1 MNKLALRFD
10 WLLLGAIVCLLI
22 FSLLIIWSIAPAVFP
37 EQLIFALFGLGLFFV
52 FSQIDWRIY
61 PGLAWLFYAASL
73 AILGVTFI
81 FGTVSRGAVR
91 WIQIG
96 SLTIQP
102 SELAKPLLIL
112 FFAYFFSREENLSL
126 KRALWGGL
134 LLLLPAIL
142 VFAQPDLGSAIII
155 SLFWLAIVLGA
166 GLSGKWLAAG
176 AGLVLLML
184 PLAWRFL
191 KDYQRQRIYTFL
203 NPSLDPLHSG
213 YNIIQ
218 SIIAVG
224 SGQLFGRD
232 LGMGTQ
238 SHLRFLPER
247 HSDFIFAS
255 IAEELGFLGVGV
267 LLVIFVLLLWR
278 ILRVAQAAE
287 DRFAMLV
294 CLGVFAMVFG
304 QFFINAG
311 MNLGLLPVTGITLPL
326 VSSGGSSLVA
336 ILVSLGLVENVAGF
350 IGKNE
355 VKYYL

>member
-10 WLLLGAIVCLLI
+10 WLMMGAVVCLLI
-22 FSLLIIWSIAPAVFP
+22 FGLLTIGSIASNIFL
-37 EQLIFALFGLGLFFV
+37 EQLVFAILGLGLFFL

-61 PGLAWLFYAASL
+61 PRLAWFFYIASL
-73 AILGVTFI
+73 LILGVTFI
-81 FGTVSRGAVR
+81 FGTISRGAIR

-96 SLTIQP
+96 ALTIQP

-112 FFAYFFSREENLSL
+112 FFAYFFSQEE
-126 KRALWGGL
+126 KMDIRRVLWGGL
-134 LLLLPAIL
+134 LLLLPALL
-142 VFAQPDLGSAIII
+142 VFAQPDLGSTIVIG
-155 SLFWLAIVLGA
+155 LFWLAMILGA
-166 GLSGKWLAAG
+166 GLGWRWLAAG
-176 AGLVLLML
+176 AGAICLSL
-184 PLAWRFL
+184 PIIWRFL
-191 KDYQRQRIYTFL
+191 KEYQKQRIYTFL
-203 NPSLDPLHSG
+203 NPTLDPLSSG

-224 SGQLFGRD
+224 SGQLFGRG

-255 IAEELGFLGVGV
+255 IAEELGFLGVGA
-267 LLVIFVLLLWR
+267 LLFIFALLLWR
-278 ILRVAQAAE
+278 ILRTAQNVN

-294 CLGVFAMVFG
+294 CLGVFALIFS

-336 ILVSLGLVENVAGF
+336 ILVSLGIIENIAGF

-355 VKYYL
+355 VKYGV